1 MSSTEHQSDQQP
13 FELPEKLKKDS
24 IIEAVCEVRFACD
37 ELEELVIGRLIDNTP
52 WKEHSRVRLPIA
64 DIPSPI
70 RQADQNLKYQ
80 PVFELRGKDEI
91 VKIGGSV
98 ISFHVLSPYCGW
110 NKFKLLL
117 DQVIDTLV
125 TKIDN
130 ILITRIGLR
139 YINALVAE
147 DHFINSISDL
157 QLKISVGRNDTVPN
171 YLNLNFMR
179 KESDYSALIRIASP
193 EFITGISS
201 LAALIDVDI
210 STPDN
215 FNTTD
220 TSTAKDWLNKAHI
233 IEKQEYFNLIPE
245 KVLKLLME
253 K

>member
-1 MSSTEHQSDQQP
+1 MSSTEHQSDRQP

-24 IIEAVCEVRFACD
+24 IIEAICEVRFSCE

-52 WKEHSRVRLPIA
+52 WKEYSRARLPIA

-80 PVFELRGKDEI
+80 PVFEIRGNGEI

-98 ISFHVLSPYCGW
+98 ISFHVLSPYHGW
-110 NKFKLLL
+110 DKFKLFL
-117 DQVIDTLV
+117 DQSIDALV
-125 TKIDN
+125 VKIDN
-130 ILITRIGLR
+130 ISITRIGLR

-147 DHFINSISDL
+147 NHFINSISDL
-157 QLKISVGRNDTVPN
+157 PLKISVGKKNIVLN

-179 KESDYSALIRIASP
+179 KESDYSTLIRIASP
-193 EFITGISS
+193 EFVIGISN
-201 LAALIDVDI
+201 LVALIDIDI

-220 TSTAKDWLNKAHI
+220 PSTAKDWLNKAHLVGK
-233 IEKQEYFNLIPE
+233 EEYFNLIPE
-245 KVLKLLME
+245 KVLKLLIE